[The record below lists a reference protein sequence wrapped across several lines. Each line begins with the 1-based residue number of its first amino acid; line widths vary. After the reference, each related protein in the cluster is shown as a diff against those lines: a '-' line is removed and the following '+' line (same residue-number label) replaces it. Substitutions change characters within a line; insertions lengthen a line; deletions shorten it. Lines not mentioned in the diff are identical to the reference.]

1 MNVISKD
8 GDKEVTEQTPL
19 EDLID
24 SHGHN
29 IYFRAKVTNKEEAAK
44 FLGKIYREDSVEG
57 FSFES
62 IIMGDL
68 VQENK
73 ERAKADVE
81 DAMKRFLDEFKVLTD
96 YVE

>member
-1 MNVISKD
+1 M
-8 GDKEVTEQTPL
+8 
-19 EDLID
+19 
-24 SHGHN
+24 
-29 IYFRAKVTNKEEAAK
+29 
-44 FLGKIYREDSVEG
+44 VEG